1 MVARLPFPDDF
12 VWGAA
17 TSSYQIE
24 GGIHQDE
31 RGPSIWDVFCD
42 QPGRVRNGDNGAV
55 AIDHRNR
62 MHEDVALMAEL
73 GLKAYRFSVAWSR
86 VQPMGRG
93 DVSKSGLDFYSSLVD
108 ALLEANIEPY
118 VTLYHW
124 DLPAALSGG
133 WLNRDTA
140 HRFGEYAEIV
150 ADRLSDRVR
159 NWTTLN
165 EPWCSSMLGYA
176 AGVHAPGVVDGG
188 AAVVAAH
195 HLLLA
200 HGNGVQA
207 IRAGAVQPVSVG
219 ITVNPYP
226 VVAEGSSAEDL
237 DAARRVDGVANR
249 LWYDPVLKGAYPQD
263 VLEDF
268 AAVTN
273 FEHIRDDDLTTI
285 FQPIDSLGINYYRR
299 HHACFSRG
307 ASSKPPMS
315 QWPGSPDVG
324 VVEPSGPHTS
334 GGWAVEPDGLYETLK
349 RLKDEYP
356 PIALFVHENGAYFD
370 DGPLVDGV
378 VQDSERAEFLAAHIR
393 AARRAIADGVDLRG
407 YFAWSLFDNFE
418 WAEGYN
424 NRFGI
429 VHVDFSTLDRTPKT
443 SALLYRQI
451 IADNAATPE

>member
-1 MVARLPFPDDF
+1 MAALSFPEGF

-24 GGIHQDE
+24 GGVHQDG
-31 RGPSIWDVFCD
+31 RGSSIWDVFCAE
-42 QPGRVRNGDNGAV
+42 PGRVRNGDNGAV

-62 MHEDVALMAEL
+62 MRDDVALMADL
-73 GLKAYRFSVAWSR
+73 GLRAYRFSVAWPR
-86 VQPMGRG
+86 VQPRGRG
-93 DVSKSGLDFYSSLVD
+93 EVSKDGLDFYSSLVD
-108 ALLEANIEPY
+108 ALLEVGIEPH

-124 DLPAALSGG
+124 DLPAALPGG
-133 WLNRDTA
+133 WLQRDTA
-140 HRFGEYAEIV
+140 NRFGEYAEIV
-150 ADRLSDRVR
+150 VARLSDRVR

-207 IRAGAVQPVSVG
+207 IRAAAVQPVFAG

-226 VVAEGSSAEDL
+226 VVAEGESEADL

-249 LWYDPVLKGAYPQD
+249 LWYDPVLLGSYPQD
-263 VLEDF
+263 VLDDF

-273 FEHIRDDDLTTI
+273 FEYLRDSDLATI

-299 HHACFSRG
+299 HHARFERG
-307 ASSKPPMS
+307 ASSRPPMC

-324 VVEPSGPHTS
+324 VVEPAGLHTS

-349 RLKDEYP
+349 RVKDDYP
-356 PIALFVHENGAYFD
+356 AIPLYVHENGAYFD
-370 DGPLVDGV
+370 DGPEVDGV
-378 VQDSERAEFLAAHIR
+378 VEDHARRDFIAAHLR
-393 AARRAIADGVDLRG
+393 SSHRAIADGVDLRG

-429 VHVDFSTLDRTPKT
+429 VHVDFKTMERTPKT
-443 SALLYRQI
+443 SALFYRSVI
-451 IADNAATPE
+451 SDNAIAAE